1 MELTKHV
8 ARVMFTA
15 LVTLGILVGNAFP
28 DDANGNTA
36 KSPTNS
42 RPFKRV
48 LLIGQ
53 SPDGHPRA
61 THEYMPAMRMLADC
75 LNRVAQTQTVI
86 VNADEPWKEG
96 PELLDGADAAVVFV
110 SEGAKWLRNDRKRLA
125 AFQELAKRRG
135 GLVCLHWGMGTKK
148 ADNIADFV
156 ALFGGCHGGP
166 DRKYKV
172 VEVTTRITA
181 SDHPIMHG
189 VGPVTLRE
197 EFYYTLKFAK
207 PAKSITPLIQ
217 VPIDGQPHTVAWAF
231 QRPDGGKSFG
241 FSGCHFH
248 ENWKHTEYRRMVVQ
262 GVLWSL
268 DQRIPKDGIDV
279 KITEKVL
286 ALPPKAP

>member
-1 MELTKHV
+1 MELTKQ
-8 ARVMFTA
+8 A
-15 LVTLGILVGNAFP
+15 LYTILATFLVFGNSDLLA
-28 DDANGNTA
+28 DGSDEASN
-36 KSPTNS
+36 KSV
-42 RPFKRV
+42 KRI

-61 THEYMPAMRMLADC
+61 THEYIPAARLLAEC
-75 LNRVAQTQTVI
+75 LNRIEQTQTLI

-110 SEGAKWLRNDRKRLA
+110 SEGAKWLRNDRSRLA
-125 AFQELAKRRG
+125 AFQALAKRRG

-148 ADNIADFV
+148 AKNIADFV

-172 VEVTTRITA
+172 VDVTTRIV
-181 SDHPIMHG
+181 SPGHPIVNG
-189 VGPVTLRE
+189 VGPLKIRD

-207 PAKSITPLIQ
+207 PQQSISPLVQ
-217 VPIDGQPHTVAWAF
+217 VPIDGKLHTVGWAF

-248 ENWKHTEYRRMVVQ
+248 ENWKHTEYRRLAVQ
-262 GVLWSL
+262 AILWSVG
-268 DQRIPKDGIDV
+268 RPIPKDGVDV
-279 KITEKVL
+279 TVNEKLL
-286 ALPPKAP
+286 ALPPKAR